1 MCGMVTSK
9 NASKAIWTTVLVLLV
24 VLAAYAVL
32 AATEKVVISDSSV
45 KVSGVYGTEVRF
57 ADVSSMEEL
66 GSLPIGVRTNGIGLG
81 FVNVG
86 HFSYEGIG
94 KVVLY
99 QVKTDRPFLLVTT
112 KDLKVIYGFGKDTNA
127 AIEMKIRAELEARKR
142 P

>member
-1 MCGMVTSK
+1 MVTSK

-32 AATEKVVISDSSV
+32 AATEKAVISDSSV

-57 ADVSSMEEL
+57 ADILSMEEL

-99 QVKTDRPFLLVTT
+99 QVKADRPFLLVTT